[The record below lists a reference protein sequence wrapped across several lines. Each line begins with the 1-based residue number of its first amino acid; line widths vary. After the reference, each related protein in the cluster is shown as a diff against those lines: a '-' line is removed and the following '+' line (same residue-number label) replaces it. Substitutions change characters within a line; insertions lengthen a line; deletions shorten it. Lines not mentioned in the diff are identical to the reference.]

1 MLQHA
6 IEGTGPDVE
15 KLIIEAR
22 VNEYAMRDQN
32 PNVPWSPAELG
43 ETAAEVAAAGASVL
57 HFHARAGDGSPE
69 HGYDGYADSIRAIRA
84 ASSLI
89 VHCTLGQITVQ
100 GDSSRVAHI
109 ERLAADPALRPEFA
123 SVDLGSTNID
133 PYLSDERRYASTDRT
148 YVNRTD
154 TLMYLTG
161 RLRELGV
168 RPAIACWAVPFVRTL
183 EPFFEMGLL
192 DEPAYVLLVH
202 TGGPVLGGHP
212 PTPGGLQAFLECLP
226 PHRRL
231 HWTICGKPAN
241 ILANAAQAIQLGG
254 HVAIGIGDYPYPE
267 LGLPTNARLVQHV
280 ADLARSLGREV
291 ATPEEAR
298 SMLGLGS

>member
-1 MLQHA
+1 MHR
-6 IEGTGPDVE
+6 DVE

-22 VNEYAMRDQN
+22 VNEYAMRDEN
-32 PNVPWSPAELG
+32 PNVPWSPAEIG
-43 ETAAEVAAAGASVL
+43 ETAAEVEAAGASVL
-57 HFHARAGDGSPE
+57 HFHARKGDGSPE
-69 HGYDGYADSIRAIRA
+69 HGYEGYADTIRAIRG
-84 ASSLI
+84 SSGLS
-89 VHCTLGQITVQ
+89 VHCTLGQITVE
-100 GDSSRVAHI
+100 GDSSRLAHI
-109 ERLAADPALRPEFA
+109 ERLATDPALRPEYA

-133 PYLSDERRYASTDRT
+133 PYLSAERRFATTDRT

-154 TLMYLTG
+154 TLMYFAR

-168 RPAIACWAVPFVRTL
+168 RPAIACWAVPFVRML

-202 TGGPVLGGHP
+202 TGAPVLGGHP
-212 PTPGGLQAFLECLP
+212 PTPGGLQAYLDSLP
-226 PHRRL
+226 PGRRL
-231 HWTICGKPAN
+231 HWTVSGKPAN

-254 HVAIGIGDYPYPE
+254 HVAIGIGDYAYPE
-267 LGLPTNARLVQHV
+267 LGLPTNARLVRYV

-298 SMLGLGS
+298 QMLGIGS